1 VDLSLFFELETSDMS
16 EAGVRR
22 TFDQCV
28 EQVMLA
34 DKLGYR
40 SVWFTEHHFLPGFSY
55 SSSPELVLA
64 HLAAKTKNIRLGHG
78 IVLLPFRINHPL
90 RVAERIA
97 TLDVLSNG
105 RVEFGGGRAIS
116 ESELSGFEV
125 HPDVTRAQ
133 WEESL
138 AILPKAWTQEYIQYE
153 SPTLKIP
160 ERQVVPKPVQKP
172 HPPMWVACTQP
183 ASIEF
188 AGDHGIGVLGFG
200 IGQGQSNDYVRMYRE
215 RIRKCKPI
223 GSFVNNKF
231 ALLTFTLC
239 CDTDEEALTIQGANF
254 RTYNDAVRNL
264 FAPWIDG
271 KPPKSYEFFMK
282 QFMEGRKQMQTV
294 PIEEIVKAGGACI
307 GSPETCL
314 NVLQYL
320 SDAGVDEA
328 LLFMQMYTTPHDKIM
343 RSIELLAKEVMPK
356 LNHQRKQATA

>member
-1 VDLSLFFELETSDMS
+1 VELSLFFELETSDMS
-16 EAGVRR
+16 EKGVKR
-22 TFDQCV
+22 TFDECV

-34 DKLGYR
+34 DELGYKG
-40 SVWFTEHHFLPGFSY
+40 VWFTEHHFLPGFSY
-55 SSSPELVLA
+55 SSSPELVLS

-78 IVLLPFRINHPL
+78 IVLLPFRINHPV

-105 RVEFGGGRAIS
+105 RVDFGGGRAIS

-125 HPDVTRAQ
+125 DPEVTRAQ

-138 AILPKAWTQEYIQYE
+138 AILPKAWTKDTFNWD
-153 SPTLKIP
+153 SPTIKVP
-160 ERQVVPKPVQKP
+160 DRQVVPKPVQKP

-215 RIRKCKPI
+215 RIKNCKPI
-223 GSFVNNKF
+223 GSFINNKF

-239 CDTDEEALTIQGANF
+239 CDTDAEALQIQGSNF

-282 QFMEGRKQMQTV
+282 QFMESRKQAQTV
-294 PIEEIVKAGGACI
+294 PMEEIVKAGGACI

-328 LLFMQMYTTPHDKIM
+328 LLFMQMYTTPHKKIM
-343 RSIELLAKEVMPK
+343 RSIELLAKQVMPRLK
-356 LNHQRKQATA
+356 HQPR